1 MPNYL
6 MPMRPP
12 ANALTWGLA
21 TYWRAHRL
29 LGLAPHQARACGR
42 AHVGVHARV
51 RVHVQCVCMS
61 PAISPATSPHHPSAF
76 PLVRPPSRLTL
87 PPPRLLS
94 PPRLLPPP
102 TSRARQVPTTGF
114 VMLTRLLEV
123 SARVHLG
130 PLPASTSPAPLPQPP
145 APAPGP
151 RPRPQPRPRPRPRP
165 PASRGARR
173 RGAVGFDGFVSGK
186 ELHYYRERRSQLQVN
201 AAGALLHD
209 WAKEQYG
216 IQKLV
221 DEGRVVLL

>member
-1 MPNYL
+1 M
-6 MPMRPP
+6 
-12 ANALTWGLA
+12 ANPKPCPW
-21 TYWRAHRL
+21 
-29 LGLAPHQARACGR
+29 
-42 AHVGVHARV
+42 
-51 RVHVQCVCMS
+51 
-61 PAISPATSPHHPSAF
+61 
-76 PLVRPPSRLTL
+76 
-87 PPPRLLS
+87 
-94 PPRLLPPP
+94 
-102 TSRARQVPTTGF
+102 
-114 VMLTRLLEV
+114 
-123 SARVHLG
+123 
-130 PLPASTSPAPLPQPP
+130 PP

-151 RPRPQPRPRPRPRP
+151 RPRPQHRPRPRPRP